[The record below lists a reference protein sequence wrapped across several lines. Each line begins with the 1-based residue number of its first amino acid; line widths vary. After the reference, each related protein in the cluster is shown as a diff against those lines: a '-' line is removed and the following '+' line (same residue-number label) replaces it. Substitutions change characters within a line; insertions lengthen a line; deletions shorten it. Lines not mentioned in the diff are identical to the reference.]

1 MEIEKNIS
9 GKSENLADSIA
20 EQKAIKK
27 GQKAKTLL
35 QGKRIAISISE
46 SEELEQSDLSDSH
59 LKDISIKIA
68 RYLIVNGA
76 TLLYGGDL
84 RNGGFT
90 KLCSKISFQNKY
102 LSNNQ
107 SRFINYFPFPNS
119 KSVSLNDEAI
129 CVKEQMDTII
139 LEPPKH
145 LGNIDTERKYAPSEN
160 LDDKFVFSE
169 CFADM
174 RIVIA
179 NKSDSRVLLGGKQK
193 NFLGYIPGIIEEAYQ
208 SLKANKAIFLL
219 GGFGGATKSLIRVI
233 TGDRPRELTNE
244 FQFDNIFLNEFRNFC
259 LGKSV
264 INLDYVYLVDFF
276 QHHNIEL
283 ISKQNGLSIEENKIL
298 FESTD
303 IYELVFLIIKGMLN
317 ISR

>member
-1 MEIEKNIS
+1 MANVES
-9 GKSENLADSIA
+9 F
-20 EQKAIKK
+20 
-27 GQKAKTLL
+27 L

-46 SEELEQSDLSDSH
+46 SEELEQPGLSDQH
-59 LKDISIKIA
+59 LKDTSIEIA

-84 RNGGFT
+84 RNNGFT
-90 KLCSKISFQNKY
+90 ELYSEISFQYKY
-102 LSNNQ
+102 LRDMG

-119 KSVSLNDEAI
+119 KSGSLMDNEVF
-129 CVKEQMDTII
+129 VKQQMETII

-145 LGNIDTERKYAPSEN
+145 LGNIDTDRKYYPFEN

-174 RIVIA
+174 RIIMS
-179 NKSDSRVLLGGKQK
+179 NESDSRVLLGGKQK

-208 SLKANKAIFLL
+208 SLKANKPIFLL

-244 FQFDNIFLNEFRNFC
+244 FQYDNEFLNEFRNFC
-259 LGKSV
+259 SAKSI
-264 INLDYVYLVDFF
+264 INPDYVYLVDFF
-276 QHHNIEL
+276 QHHNIEF

-298 FESTD
+298 FESTN
-303 IYELVFLIIKGMLN
+303 INELVFLIIKGMLN
-317 ISR
+317 ISS

>member
-1 MEIEKNIS
+1 MQIVES
-9 GKSENLADSIA
+9 F
-20 EQKAIKK
+20 
-27 GQKAKTLL
+27 L

-46 SEELEQSDLSDSH
+46 SEELEQSGLSDQH
-59 LKDISIKIA
+59 LKDISIEIA

-90 KLCSKISFQNKY
+90 KLCSEISFQYKY
-102 LSNNQ
+102 LSDKG

-119 KSVSLNDEAI
+119 KSVSLIDKEVF
-129 CVKEQMDTII
+129 VKQQMDTII
-139 LEPPKH
+139 LEHPKH
-145 LGNIDTERKYAPSEN
+145 LGNIDTERKYDPFEN
-160 LDDKFVFSE
+160 LDDKFVLSE

-174 RIVIA
+174 RIVMS
-179 NKSDSRVLLGGKQK
+179 NESDSRVLLGGKQK

-208 SLKANKAIFLL
+208 SLKANKPIFLL

-244 FQFDNIFLNEFRNFC
+244 FQYDNEFLNEFRNFC
-259 LGKSV
+259 PGKSI
-264 INLDYVYLVDFF
+264 INLDYVYLIDFF
-276 QHHNIEL
+276 QNHNIEL

-298 FESTD
+298 FESTN
-303 IYELVFLIIKGMLN
+303 INELVFLIIKGMLN
-317 ISR
+317 ISS